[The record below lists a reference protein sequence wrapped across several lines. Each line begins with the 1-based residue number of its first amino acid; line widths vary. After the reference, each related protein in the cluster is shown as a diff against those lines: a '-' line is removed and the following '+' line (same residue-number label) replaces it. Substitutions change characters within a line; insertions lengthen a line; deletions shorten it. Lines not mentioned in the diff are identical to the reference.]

1 MRFDVDTYDG
11 AERLNAHVAA
21 LPEQPVG
28 PGQFTA
34 LIVGAGLTGIET
46 ATEMPGKLRSAN
58 IRDRRSPEP
67 PRVIVADHQ
76 PRIGSDMGEGAC
88 RVIDEAL
95 ASLGVESRTAV
106 SVAAVDG
113 TGATFSTG
121 ERIPAKTVVWCAGMR
136 ANPLTELF
144 PVERDRFGRIPVD
157 SRMKV
162 EGMRDLF
169 AAGDAACTVLDDL
182 HPSVMSCQH
191 ARPMGRFAGY
201 NVVCDLLGKPTLP
214 LRIDWYTTILDLGPW
229 GAVYTEGWDRRV
241 ATIGADA
248 KLTKQLINCQRIY
261 PPRSEGSPGNSR
273 CRRPGGASPAAAVP
287 RTAMPDESA
296 GRRYTA
302 NLQGEVDGAAL
313 YRTLSQTEKNPEL
326 AQVYARLGAVEEA
339 HAEFWK
345 RKIEA
350 IGQRLPKLAAE
361 LSDAGARL
369 AGAPLRP
376 GLRAADASTRSS
388 SMDSGTYDT
397 QPEAVAG
404 GLPAAERSHARI
416 IEALAAPSPGAFS
429 GPTIARLEGRHRA
442 LGGNALR
449 AAVLGANDGLC
460 SNLSLVMGVAGAE
473 LAPHAIL
480 VTGLA
485 GLLAGACSMALGE
498 WLSVSTTRES
508 YQRQIK
514 TEADELEQVPEE
526 EEEELALIYQAK
538 GLPEEQAKALAQ
550 RLIANK
556 ETALDTLVR
565 EELGIDPEEL
575 GGSAWTA
582 AGTSFLLFAVG
593 AIFPVAPYFAL
604 AGLPAVIAS
613 LAASGVALFL
623 IGAGTTLFTG
633 LGVWFSGMRQL
644 LVGFAAAGVTY
655 GVGKL
660 IGVAV
665 TG

>member
-1 MRFDVDTYDG
+1 L
-11 AERLNAHVAA
+11 AE
-21 LPEQPVG
+21 
-28 PGQFTA
+28 
-34 LIVGAGLTGIET
+34 
-46 ATEMPGKLRSAN
+46 
-58 IRDRRSPEP
+58 
-67 PRVIVADHQ
+67 
-76 PRIGSDMGEGAC
+76 
-88 RVIDEAL
+88 
-95 ASLGVESRTAV
+95 
-106 SVAAVDG
+106 
-113 TGATFSTG
+113 
-121 ERIPAKTVVWCAGMR
+121 
-136 ANPLTELF
+136 
-144 PVERDRFGRIPVD
+144 
-157 SRMKV
+157 
-162 EGMRDLF
+162 
-169 AAGDAACTVLDDL
+169 DDL
-182 HPSVMSCQH
+182 RQ
-191 ARPMGRFAGY
+191 
-201 NVVCDLLGKPTLP
+201 
-214 LRIDWYTTILDLGPW
+214 
-229 GAVYTEGWDRRV
+229 
-241 ATIGADA
+241 
-248 KLTKQLINCQRIY
+248 
-261 PPRSEGSPGNSR
+261 
-273 CRRPGGASPAAAVP
+273 
-287 RTAMPDESA
+287 
-296 GRRYTA
+296 RYTA

-313 YRTLSQTEKNPEL
+313 YRTLAETETNPEL

-345 RKIEA
+345 RKIGA
-350 IGQRLPKLAAE
+350 IGERVPTISPSFRTRALEWLARRFGPAFVLPTINTLE
-361 LSDAGARL
+361 Q
-369 AGAPLRP
+369 
-376 GLRAADASTRSS
+376 
-388 SMDSGTYDT
+388 MDSGTYDA

-429 GPTIARLEGRHRA
+429 GSTIARLEGRHRA

-460 SNLSLVMGVAGAE
+460 SNLSLVMGVAGAD
-473 LAPHAIL
+473 LSPRAIL

-514 TEADELEQVPEE
+514 TEADELEEVPEE

-538 GLPEEQAKALAQ
+538 GLPEDQAKILAQ

-575 GGSAWTA
+575 GGSAWA
-582 AGTSFLLFAVG
+582 AAATSFLLFAIG

-604 AGLPAVIAS
+604 SGTTAVITS

-633 LGVWFSGMRQL
+633 LGMWFSGMRQL
-644 LVGFAAAGVTY
+644 LIGFAAAGVTY